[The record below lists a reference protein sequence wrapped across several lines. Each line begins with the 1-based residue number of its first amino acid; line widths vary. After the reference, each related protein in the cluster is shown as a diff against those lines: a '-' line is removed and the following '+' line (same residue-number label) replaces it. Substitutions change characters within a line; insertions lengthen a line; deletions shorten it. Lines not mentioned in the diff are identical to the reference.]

1 MAARSENMAVII
13 GNLTRDPELR
23 YTPQGH
29 AVVSFGVATNREW
42 TTSDGEKKEDTQFH
56 EITAWNRLAEICSEF
71 LTKGR
76 KVYIKGRLRTRTWD
90 DENGTRHYRTEI
102 IAEDMIILDRRGEGA
117 VERGGSSA
125 SAPGDGNAGSAGGE
139 GSSGSEETVNPDEVP
154 F

>member
-23 YTPQGH
+23 HTPQGH
-29 AVVSFGVATNREW
+29 AVVGFGVATNRQW
-42 TTSDGEKKEDTQFH
+42 TTREGEKKEDTQFH

-76 KVYIKGRLRTRTWD
+76 KVYVKGRLRTRTWD

-102 IAEDMIILDRRGEGA
+102 VAEDMIILDSRRAPQPSGEGA
-117 VERGGSSA
+117 ESPEPDSKSSA
-125 SAPGDGNAGSAGGE
+125 STA
-139 GSSGSEETVNPDEVP
+139 EEKVDPKDMP